1 MAMDDKTL
9 ARVAR
14 SLLAEKDEMKPIWDW
29 LSRKIKPRKA
39 DILNQVRAPEFQ
51 REYCTTAGEALRLL
65 TNGFMSHVMPSG
77 ETWFQFSHGG
87 PIRREKH
94 ELFYQ
99 HCNDV
104 AYRALA
110 TSRFYA
116 VMHDFHD
123 DRNLF
128 GTGCAYCDWKKD
140 GGLLFLNVPI
150 GTYGFRRD
158 YQGAV
163 KTLAREI
170 RYTAEQAAQAW
181 GLEKLPEAVRRAYNK
196 EEQRYT
202 RDFLFCHLVI
212 ENDGYSKGN
221 AHRDLKAEEMPFI
234 SVYFYAGGTW
244 PVVQRGGYEE
254 FPYLVSVY
262 EEWEGIWGYPPGLQV
277 LNEIGGSLLAER
289 HLDELGALAVYP
301 RLFVDA
307 EQEGEVDPRAG
318 GITVV
323 DRNVANLNLPR
334 EWGTSGRYDVG
345 MERLERA
352 DKKIQAAFHTQFL
365 LAVSSV
371 EGRELTATEVVAR
384 QREQVLGIS
393 GTFKLFAADF
403 DVFLARI
410 FGVLF
415 RHGAFDGAKAAV
427 PRDLIV
433 TDGDHASIAAP
444 EVQYLGVVAQSVA
457 LAQQQNLMGALR
469 AAAEFVQ
476 VTGDVTSMD
485 AIDSTEAVKWLFTSQ
500 GAPATVLRSKKDIE
514 QVRTERKAAMQ
525 RQAAIEQAQAAAQ
538 GSQAMKTLAEA
549 EAQPK
554 QLFL

>member
-1 MAMDDKTL
+1 MMDDKTL

-14 SLLAEKDEMKPIWDW
+14 ALLAEKDEMKPIWDW
-29 LSRKIKPRKA
+29 LSRKIKPRKN
-39 DILNQVRAPEFQ
+39 DILHQVRASEFQ
-51 REYCTTAGEALRLL
+51 REACTTASEALQLL

-87 PIRREKH
+87 PERSEKH

-99 HCNDV
+99 HCNDRT
-104 AYRALA
+104 YRALA

-128 GTGCAYCDWKKD
+128 GTGCAYCDWKKE
-140 GGLLFLNVPI
+140 GGLLFLNVPV

-158 YQGAV
+158 SYGTV
-163 KTLAREI
+163 KTLAREF
-170 RYTAEQAAQAW
+170 RYTAEQAVQAW
-181 GLEKLPEAVRRAYNK
+181 GLEKMPDVVKRAYDK
-196 EEQRYT
+196 EDQRYT
-202 RDFLFCHLVI
+202 REFTFCHLVV
-212 ENDGYSKGN
+212 ENEGYSRGN
-221 AHRDLKAEEMPFI
+221 GHRDLKAEEMPFL

-254 FPYLVSVY
+254 FPYMVSVY
-262 EEWEGIWGYPPGLQV
+262 EEWEGCWGYPPGLQA
-277 LNEIGGSLLAER
+277 LNEIGSSLLAER

-318 GITVV
+318 GVTVV
-323 DRNVANLNLPR
+323 DRNVAGLNLPR
-334 EWGTSGRYDVG
+334 EWGTSGRYDVA

-352 DKKIQAAFHTQFL
+352 DKKIQAAFHTKFL

-371 EGRELTATEVVAR
+371 EDRELTATEVVAR

-393 GTFKLFAADF
+393 GTFKLFAADL

-415 RHGAFDGAKAAV
+415 RHGAFDGTLASM
-427 PRDLIV
+427 PPDLIV
-433 TDGDHASIAAP
+433 KDGDHAKIAAP

-469 AAAEFVQ
+469 SAAEFVQ

-485 AIDSTEAVKWLFTSQ
+485 AIDSSEAVKWLFTSQ
-500 GAPATVLRSKKDIE
+500 GAPAKVLRSKKDVE
-514 QVRTERKAAMQ
+514 KVRTERKAAME
-525 RQAAIEQAQAAAQ
+525 RQAALEQAQTAAQ
-538 GSQAMKTLAEA
+538 GSQALKNVAAA

-554 QLFL
+554 PLFA